1 MEDKR
6 IFQSKTYGELTQD
19 QCFSFIGDKIR
30 NAPDDTYRLY
40 VGTDSRLHQRDTKV
54 VPVIVLYKV
63 GTGGIYFANII
74 NTGKFHSLRE
84 RMYYEASQ
92 SIELGKDLMEYLFE
106 NDLDF
111 RITIDIDIGKKGK
124 TSELIAELVG
134 YAVAEGFEVRIKPD
148 SMAASTVADRL
159 SK

>member
-1 MEDKR
+1 MEDR
-6 IFQSKTYGELTQD
+6 VFISKTYGVFNQQD
-19 QCFSFIGDKIR
+19 CFNFIGDRIR

-40 VGTDSRLHQRDTKV
+40 VGTDSQVHQGETKV
-54 VPVIVLYKV
+54 VPVIVMHKV
-63 GTGGIYFANII
+63 GNGGISFAHI
-74 NTGKFHSLRE
+74 TTVPKFKTLRD

-92 SIELGKDLMEYLFE
+92 SIELGKELMEYLFE

-124 TSELIAELVG
+124 TSELIAELAG
-134 YAVAEGFEVRIKPD
+134 YAISEGFEVRIKPD